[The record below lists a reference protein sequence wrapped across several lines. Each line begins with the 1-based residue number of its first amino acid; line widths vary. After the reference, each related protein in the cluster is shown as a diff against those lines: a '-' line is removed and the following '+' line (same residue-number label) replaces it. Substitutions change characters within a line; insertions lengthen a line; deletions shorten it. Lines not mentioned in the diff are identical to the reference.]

1 MIPAQRQRFARIRQ
15 MLDDVEQNDDIH
27 LAEPLQGR
35 RVRHALQNIQTR
47 APAVF
52 GGLGGEFDAGDV
64 EIARRLHEK
73 EPVGASELKQ
83 LAALAVPADEI
94 DAAGKLA
101 AQHRLCTEVVGVAIG
116 VAAGKIVVG
125 VVGGG
130 IESGRFRAA

>member
-1 MIPAQRQRFARIRQ
+1 MTAPRPQRLAGLRQ

-27 LAEPLQGR
+27 LTEPLQGR

-52 GGLGGEFDAGDV
+52 GGLRSELDACHV
-64 EIARRLHEK
+64 EMARRLHEK
-73 EPVGASELKQ
+73 EPVGASKLKQ
-83 LAALAVPADEI
+83 LATLAVLADEV

-101 AQHRLCTEVVGVAIG
+101 AQHRLCTAVVGVAVG
-116 VAAGKIVVG
+116 AAAGKIVLG

-130 IESGRFRAA
+130 

>member
-1 MIPAQRQRFARIRQ
+1 

-27 LAEPLQGR
+27 PAEPLQVR
-35 RVRHALQNIQTR
+35 RVYHALQNIQTR

-52 GGLGGEFDAGDV
+52 GGLWSELDTCHV

-83 LAALAVPADEI
+83 PAACTVLADEI

-101 AQHRLCTEVVGVAIG
+101 AQHRLCTEVVGVA
-116 VAAGKIVVG
+116 VRAAAGKIVLG
-125 VVGGG
+125 VVGSG